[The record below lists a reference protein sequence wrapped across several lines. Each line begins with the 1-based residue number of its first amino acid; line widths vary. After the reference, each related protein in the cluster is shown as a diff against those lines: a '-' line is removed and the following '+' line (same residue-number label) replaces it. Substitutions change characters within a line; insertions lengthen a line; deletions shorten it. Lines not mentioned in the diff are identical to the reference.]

1 MAKKTEQDKLDPALV
16 KIAFVMLLGMLAPAL
31 DGTIVNVAIKTIVSE
46 LNSTISVAQWITTVY
61 ILAMGIAVPV
71 SGWLVNRF
79 SGKTVYMIS
88 LAVFGAGSIGA
99 VFAWNMESLI
109 VWRIVQGAGAGILLP
124 VMQTVLVRYSGG
136 DKLPRVMA
144 IIGIPTAI
152 IPILGPTIGG
162 LIVNYLP
169 WQWIFIINVPI
180 CVIALWLGNIHMPSD
195 TAVNKQQRLDLIG
208 LLLLSPAFCLII
220 FGISALRSNA
230 GNAVQRGIILL
241 ATGLFLLAVYCFYV
255 LHSKKEAPLDIR
267 QFRKKNFSASIILI
281 FLFGM
286 LSTGTLFIL
295 PLYFQQAYHVT
306 AFAAGL
312 LLAPQGIGILGTRT
326 LAAKWMEKTGSRPVI
341 FAGLICTLLGTVPL
355 SVISTEGNL
364 LLPGIILLI
373 RGAGLGL
380 VMVPGM
386 TSVYN
391 GLEKKDIPQGT
402 TSMRIFQQIGGAFG
416 TAVLAIILSHNMI
429 NTDSGNIFP
438 AFNQVF
444 RWSSAFT
451 VVSFFPVLG
460 LVEKR
465 KS

>member
-1 MAKKTEQDKLDPALV
+1 
-16 KIAFVMLLGMLAPAL
+16 MLLGMFAPAL
-31 DGTIVNVAIKTIVSE
+31 NGTIVNVAIRTIVSE
-46 LNSTISVAQWITTVY
+46 LNSTISIAQWITTVY

-79 SGKTVYMIS
+79 SGKAVYMIS
-88 LAVFGAGSIGA
+88 LAIFGVGSTGA

-109 VWRIVQGAGAGILLP
+109 VWRVVQGAGAGVLLP

-152 IPILGPTIGG
+152 IPILGPAIGG

-169 WQWIFIINVPI
+169 WQWIFIINIPI
-180 CVIALWLGNIHMPSD
+180 CAIALLLGKIYMPSD
-195 TAVNKQQRLDLIG
+195 PAVNKQQRIDLIG
-208 LLLLSPAFCLII
+208 LLLLSPAFCVII
-220 FGISALRSNA
+220 FGISALRSNE
-230 GNAVQRGIILL
+230 
-241 ATGLFLLAVYCFYV
+241 ATGKAPVFLAAGFIMLAVYCFYV
-255 LHSKKEAPLDIR
+255 LHSRKEPPLNIR
-267 QFRKKNFSASIILI
+267 LFKQKNFSASVILV

-295 PLYFQQAYHVT
+295 PLFFQQAHHVSALAT
-306 AFAAGL
+306 GF
-312 LLAPQGIGILGTRT
+312 LLAPQGIGILCTRT
-326 LAAKWMEKTGSRPVI
+326 LAANWMEKKGSRQVI
-341 FAGLICTLLGTVPL
+341 FAGLVGTLLGTVPL
-355 SVISTEGNL
+355 SLFFTEGHL
-364 LLPGIILLI
+364 ILPGIILFI

-402 TSMRIFQQIGGAFG
+402 TAMRIFQQIGGAFG
-416 TAVLAIILSHNMI
+416 TALLAIILSQRLI
-429 NTDSGNIFP
+429 VSGSANVFP

-444 RWSSAFT
+444 WWSSIFT
-451 VVSFFPVLG
+451 VISFIPVLG
-460 LVEKR
+460 LVEKKR
-465 KS
+465 